1 MDPNSLSVQDA
12 GCQMDVVDTRTS
24 IGLLQAEILTL
35 DGNMFR
41 LRIKEKNGLHP
52 RYEVEGALVGEPKL
66 ER

>member
-1 MDPNSLSVQDA
+1 
-12 GCQMDVVDTRTS
+12 MDVVDTRTS